1 VQPYGAVVAAS
12 CRIGE
17 NCQPEKD
24 EQMTN
29 SKTFTVT
36 ETAINNIYDAE
47 QKIASLKGA
56 NKQNNEVANSHKMSC
71 YGELISSVAHVK
83 LTKGNFPTNVS
94 KAWRKELKEAAGLN
108 DAAIKRY
115 IEFAAGGLRLIRE
128 HIGDIPTQYT
138 PEAVVTDLKAMEID
152 SENKLA
158 KAINGDSGKSKAERL
173 AEQVIGKWST
183 KKLPDSGKRVQGD
196 VFKDGL
202 TDEELEEFE
211 NRVRELK
218 AARKA
223 YRDTQAAKAAEAE
236 AAKENDTVDSAVEAM
251 LDELGVAS

>member
-1 VQPYGAVVAAS
+1 
-12 CRIGE
+12 
-17 NCQPEKD
+17 
-24 EQMTN
+24 MTN

-47 QKIASLKGA
+47 QKIASLKGS

-71 YGELISSVAHVK
+71 YGEFISSVAHVK
-83 LTKGNFPTNVS
+83 LTKGNFPTSVS

-115 IEFAAGGLRLIRE
+115 IEFSAGGLRLIRE

-138 PEAVVTDLKAMEID
+138 PEAVVADLKAMEID

-158 KAINGDSGKSKAERL
+158 KAVNGDSGKSKAELL
-173 AEQVIGKWST
+173 AEKVIGKWTT
-183 KKLPDSGKRVQGD
+183 KSLECGKKVQGD

-202 TDEELEEFE
+202 TDEELDEFE
-211 NRVRELK
+211 NKVRELT

-236 AAKENDTVDSAVEAM
+236 AAKENDTVDSTVEAM